1 MITLPMETNYQLYHQ
16 RANSAGNDF
25 ALFQLVAMTTT
36 IITDINIPLET
47 FFFALSFHSSCM
59 SIREVT
65 AREIIW
71 MF

>member
-1 MITLPMETNYQLYHQ
+1 METNYQLYHQ

-36 IITDINIPLET
+36 IITEINIPLGT
-47 FFFALSFHSSCM
+47 FFFILSFHSSFT
-59 SIREVT
+59 SKREVT
-65 AREIIW
+65 VREILW